1 MNVDLAKAILLSLV
15 LCLVQAL
22 VLNHI
27 HLLGV
32 ATPLLCVYFIICF
45 RRGATRWLLI
55 LWAFLMG
62 LLIDVFENTP
72 GVTSASMTLIALLQ
86 PMLLELFVSRDSAEN
101 LSPGIASFGFARFCY
116 FTVLLLLLYVVVFF
130 SLEMF
135 TFSNWLHWLE
145 CIGGSFALTFVL
157 ILVFECFRKR
167 A

>member
-1 MNVDLAKAILLSLV
+1 MNVDLVKGILLSLL
-15 LCLVQAL
+15 LCLAQAL

-62 LLIDVFENTP
+62 LIIDVFENTP
-72 GVTSASMTLIALLQ
+72 GVTSASLTLIALLQ
-86 PMLLELFVSRDSAEN
+86 PMLLELFVSRDSAEG
-101 LSPGIASFGFARFCY
+101 LSPGIGSFGFAKFCY
-116 FTVLLLLLYVVVFF
+116 FSAILLLIYVVVFF

-135 TFSNWLHWLE
+135 SFFNWLYWLE
-145 CIGGSFALTFVL
+145 CVGGSFAITYLL
-157 ILVFECFRKR
+157 ILVFETFRKR